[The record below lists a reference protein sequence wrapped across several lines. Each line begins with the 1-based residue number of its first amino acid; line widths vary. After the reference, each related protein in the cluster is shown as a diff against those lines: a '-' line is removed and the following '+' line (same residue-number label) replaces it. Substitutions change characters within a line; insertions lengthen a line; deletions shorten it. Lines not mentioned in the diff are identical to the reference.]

1 MKCPYCDY
9 IDGEFNEDF
18 TEVITGSKG
27 RFFSLS
33 GLGMMCRP
41 DEYSYNRETECKE
54 LHACPNCG
62 KTFIEV

>member
-1 MKCPYCDY
+1 MQCPYCDY
-9 IDGEFNEDF
+9 VDGNFDDDWNIIRGD
-18 TEVITGSKG
+18 KG

-33 GLGMMCRP
+33 GNSMMCRP
-41 DEYSYNRETECKE
+41 DYCSFDTECKE